1 MSYHENF
8 EPPEVYFSRI
18 NKLIEA
24 YKSRGFVVS
33 VNDWEKMVSMIS
45 DYPDLKRL
53 SSKAEFLYVK
63 MIDRETKGR

>member
-8 EPPEVYFSRI
+8 EDPEVYFARI

-33 VNDWEKMVSMIS
+33 VSDWEKLVSMIC

-53 SSKAEFLYVK
+53 SKKAEFLYVK